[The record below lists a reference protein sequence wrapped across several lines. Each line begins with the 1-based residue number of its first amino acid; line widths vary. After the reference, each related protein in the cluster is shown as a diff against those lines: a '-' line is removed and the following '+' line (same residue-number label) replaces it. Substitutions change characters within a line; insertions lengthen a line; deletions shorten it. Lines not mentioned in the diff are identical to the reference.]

1 MIKITENKK
10 YKNKQKIIIIYK
22 IYKNI
27 KLFIH

>member
-27 KLFIH
+27 KLFID